1 MRFRYPGHSER
12 WIGEWVVARAVLDV
26 KFDGAAEDTRDAIAS
41 TKENE
46 LLGQTGDEF
55 ELALLLTRT
64 EALSY
69 ASH

>member
-1 MRFRYPGHSER
+1 
-12 WIGEWVVARAVLDV
+12 V